1 MHTERD
7 LTLFPESPG
16 ITNHSDRSCSFGE
29 SIVTQT
35 AELLMASRTH
45 EAPVVARSDEPSF
58 RNGAWNRAQPETLG
72 EGDAA
77 QPPGSRKDEELRARF
92 ESEMLP
98 LMREAYNLAWWLMK
112 NPQDAEDVVQEA
124 YIRAFRYFNGYHG
137 GSGKAWLFKIV
148 RNVCLSFFA
157 DRVPEGKVVAM
168 DNTHLEVEDS
178 EPLPSAMFERKAA
191 IDVVRAAVETLPAD
205 CRTVIVLREMDGL
218 SYKEIAEVTSVPI
231 GTVMSRL
238 ARARQSLT
246 ILLAEK
252 KQRGQL

>member
-1 MHTERD
+1 
-7 LTLFPESPG
+7 
-16 ITNHSDRSCSFGE
+16 
-29 SIVTQT
+29 
-35 AELLMASRTH
+35 MASRTH
-45 EAPVVARSDEPSF
+45 EAVVVARSGEPSF
-58 RNGAWNRAQPETLG
+58 ADGARNKARGKTLEEVHATERAASG
-72 EGDAA
+72 
-77 QPPGSRKDEELRARF
+77 KEELRTRF

-124 YIRAFRYFNGYHG
+124 YLRAFRYFNGYHG

-148 RNVCLSFFA
+148 RNVCLSYFA
-157 DRVPEGKVVAM
+157 DRVPEGKIVTM
-168 DNTHLEVEDS
+168 DSTHLEVEDS
-178 EPLPSAMFERKAA
+178 EPLPSAMFERKAT
-191 IDVVRAAVETLPAD
+191 IDVVRAAVEALPAEY
-205 CRTVIVLREMDGL
+205 RTVIVLREMDGL

-252 KQRGQL
+252 KKRGQL

>member
-1 MHTERD
+1 M
-7 LTLFPESPG
+7 P
-16 ITNHSDRSCSFGE
+16 
-29 SIVTQT
+29 
-35 AELLMASRTH
+35 SRTH
-45 EAPVVARSDEPSF
+45 EAAVVARSGEPSF
-58 RNGAWNRAQPETLG
+58 ADGARNKAQGKTL
-72 EGDAA
+72 EEVHATERQA
-77 QPPGSRKDEELRARF
+77 SSKDEELRTRF

-124 YIRAFRYFNGYHG
+124 YLRAFRYFSGYHG

-148 RNVCLSFFA
+148 RNVCLSYFA
-157 DRVPEGKVVAM
+157 DRVPEGKIVTM
-168 DNTHLEVEDS
+168 DSTHLEVEDS

-191 IDVVRAAVETLPAD
+191 IGVVRAAVEALPAEY
-205 CRTVIVLREMDGL
+205 RTVIVLREMDGL

-252 KQRGQL
+252 KKRGQL

>member
-1 MHTERD
+1 M
-7 LTLFPESPG
+7 
-16 ITNHSDRSCSFGE
+16 
-29 SIVTQT
+29 
-35 AELLMASRTH
+35 
-45 EAPVVARSDEPSF
+45 PVVARSGEPSF
-58 RNGAWNRAQPETLG
+58 TGGAWNKAQGKTLEEVHATERQASG
-72 EGDAA
+72 
-77 QPPGSRKDEELRARF
+77 KDEELRARF

-124 YIRAFRYFNGYHG
+124 YFRAFRYFNGYHG

-148 RNVCLSFFA
+148 RNVCLSYFA
-157 DRVPEGKVVAM
+157 DRAPEGKIVAM

-191 IDVVRAAVETLPAD
+191 IDIVRAAVEALPAEY
-205 CRTVIVLREMDGL
+205 RTVIVLREMEGL

-252 KQRGQL
+252 KERGQL